1 VKQENADKIGEKLF
15 MSVLIPSLG
24 MVFLATLLV
33 ILEIYSITL
42 MAVCMTTVLIP
53 LYILVFRKKR
63 LLSPS
68 KLIQLLRA
76 YRFSKISIIVL
87 LAAIFLYFG
96 FPTTYLAGG
105 RDPGLYL
112 INAVRVSQTGS
123 YQVAHDD
130 YLSENYDQIKDFVSL
145 EYPGIYSDY
154 YRGSSADP
162 GDRTAQFLPMFSA
175 TLAIGYDLFGMQGL
189 LLTNSYISVLAL
201 FAIYYFVRSFSGRT
215 TALIAMILMLVNPA
229 QLWAARITQ
238 TEILAQLLVILAL
251 WSFSSF
257 YRKRTFLAAVL
268 SGALL
273 GFGCINRIDMLVL
286 GLGIYAIAAFCVII
300 QPGQIGYALMAAGS
314 YTISAGLSV
323 IYTFYFCNPYFM
335 DLFKA
340 NSLSGILLLNAA
352 FASLVFPALIVK
364 ALFLR
369 KKKEREDLLSHDLFR
384 KLIQISTIL
393 LFLAFLFAYF
403 IRPVIS
409 GAEFGT
415 QKYFVENAMAE
426 FCFYTSFIAVPMAI
440 FGMYRLLTSKKKGVE
455 GLFLFLLTGLAS
467 LIGYIYRPSIVFDH
481 IWASRRW
488 VPVAIPF
495 IIILCAYS
503 IPELARGMSLLLSRI
518 RRAKAVKSDT
528 GSNCPATREHP
539 ERSYSREQLA
549 FLIAVTMILAGFG
562 IYQTRAFLFVRI
574 FDSLEADYQSLAEA
588 LDDEK
593 VYFTKNDQIASV
605 LRYVYGE
612 NVYMIKD
619 KETAILE
626 LIRNGAEFYFIGDPL
641 LENRFDLDVESRL
654 LSEHQ
659 IDGQY
664 LERAYND
671 YPDTTYQWSM
681 PANIYALVYTGSNQR
696 DLEFESL
703 ILADGTLDELGI
715 SSGKSPGFVFYGP
728 YAMIRKGTYTITVR
742 ADLISS
748 VGDEIMKLDV
758 AGNQGQTVF
767 GEKTIRRSDFSDAGI
782 AEVSFSVVI
791 PETCFDFEFR
801 CLSVDGASFRVTQI
815 NFKRE
820 K

>member
-1 VKQENADKIGEKLF
+1 
-15 MSVLIPSLG
+15 
-24 MVFLATLLV
+24 
-33 ILEIYSITL
+33 
-42 MAVCMTTVLIP
+42 
-53 LYILVFRKKR
+53 
-63 LLSPS
+63 
-68 KLIQLLRA
+68 
-76 YRFSKISIIVL
+76 
-87 LAAIFLYFG
+87 
-96 FPTTYLAGG
+96 
-105 RDPGLYL
+105 
-112 INAVRVSQTGS
+112 
-123 YQVAHDD
+123 
-130 YLSENYDQIKDFVSL
+130 
-145 EYPGIYSDY
+145 
-154 YRGSSADP
+154 
-162 GDRTAQFLPMFSA
+162 
-175 TLAIGYDLFGMQGL
+175 
-189 LLTNSYISVLAL
+189 
-201 FAIYYFVRSFSGRT
+201 
-215 TALIAMILMLVNPA
+215 
-229 QLWAARITQ
+229 
-238 TEILAQLLVILAL
+238 
-251 WSFSSF
+251 
-257 YRKRTFLAAVL
+257 
-268 SGALL
+268 
-273 GFGCINRIDMLVL
+273 
-286 GLGIYAIAAFCVII
+286 
-300 QPGQIGYALMAAGS
+300 
-314 YTISAGLSV
+314 
-323 IYTFYFCNPYFM
+323 
-335 DLFKA
+335 
-340 NSLSGILLLNAA
+340 
-352 FASLVFPALIVK
+352 
-364 ALFLR
+364 
-369 KKKEREDLLSHDLFR
+369 
-384 KLIQISTIL
+384 
-393 LFLAFLFAYF
+393 
-403 IRPVIS
+403 
-409 GAEFGT
+409 
-415 QKYFVENAMAE
+415 
-426 FCFYTSFIAVPMAI
+426 
-440 FGMYRLLTSKKKGVE
+440 
-455 GLFLFLLTGLAS
+455 
-467 LIGYIYRPSIVFDH
+467 
-481 IWASRRW
+481 
-488 VPVAIPF
+488 
-495 IIILCAYS
+495 
-503 IPELARGMSLLLSRI
+503 
-518 RRAKAVKSDT
+518 
-528 GSNCPATREHP
+528 
-539 ERSYSREQLA
+539 
-549 FLIAVTMILAGFG
+549 MILAGFG